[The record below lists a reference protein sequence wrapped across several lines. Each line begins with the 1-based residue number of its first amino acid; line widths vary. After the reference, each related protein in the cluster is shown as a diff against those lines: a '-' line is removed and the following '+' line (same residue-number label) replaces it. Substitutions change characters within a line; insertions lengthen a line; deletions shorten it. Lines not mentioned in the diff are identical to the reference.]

1 MDTKYI
7 FLFLNMPKS
16 NQKLSIREWSEA
28 DRPREKLLQF
38 GPRHLSTAEL
48 MTILI
53 RSGSPKQSALD
64 LSKSL
69 LGAISNDLTQ
79 LEKLTFTELM
89 SYEGIGS
96 AKAATIVAALELGRR
111 VQNAPVIEL
120 VKLSCSQDVF
130 KLMRPLLSS
139 LSHEEFW
146 GLYLNPA
153 NKLVFKQCHSR
164 GGLVGTVVD
173 TRLILKTAL
182 EKTALSLM
190 LVHNHPS
197 GQLQSSKADKEL
209 THRIKTAATQLDLK
223 VLDHIII
230 AQKNYFSFAD
240 QGIL

>member
-1 MDTKYI
+1 
-7 FLFLNMPKS
+7 MPKS
-16 NQKLSIREWSEA
+16 NQKLSIKEWSEA

-38 GPRHLSTAEL
+38 GSRHLSTAEL
-48 MTILI
+48 LTVLI
-53 RSGSPKQSALD
+53 RSGTSKQSALD

-69 LGAISNDLTQ
+69 LAAISNDLSQ
-79 LEKLTFTELM
+79 LERLTLTDLM
-89 SYEGIGS
+89 SYDGIGE
-96 AKAATIVAALELGRR
+96 AKAASIVAALELGRR
-111 VQNAPVIEL
+111 VQDAPNAEL

-130 KLMRPLLSS
+130 KLMRPLLST

-146 GLYLNPA
+146 VLYLNRA

-164 GGLVGTVVD
+164 GGMVGTVVD

-182 EKTALSLM
+182 DKTALDLM

-197 GQLQSSKADKEL
+197 GQLHPSQADKEL
-209 THRIKTAATQLDLK
+209 THKIQQTAKQLDLN

-230 AQKNYFSFAD
+230 AQKDYFSFAD

>member
-1 MDTKYI
+1 
-7 FLFLNMPKS
+7 MPKS
-16 NQKLSIREWSEA
+16 NQKLSIKEWSEA

-38 GPRHLSTAEL
+38 GSRHLSSAEL
-48 MTILI
+48 LTVLI
-53 RSGSPKQSALD
+53 RSGTSKQSALD

-69 LGAISNDLTQ
+69 LAAISNDLSQ
-79 LEKLTFTELM
+79 LERLTLTDLM
-89 SYEGIGS
+89 SYDGIGE
-96 AKAATIVAALELGRR
+96 AKAASIVAALELGRR
-111 VQNAPVIEL
+111 VQDALNAEL

-130 KLMRPLLSS
+130 KLMRPLLST

-146 GLYLNPA
+146 VLYLNRA

-164 GGLVGTVVD
+164 GGMVGTVVD

-182 EKTALSLM
+182 DKTALNLM

-197 GQLQSSKADKEL
+197 GQLHPSQADKEL
-209 THRIKTAATQLDLK
+209 THKIQQAAKQLDLN

-230 AQKNYFSFAD
+230 AQKDYFSFAD

>member
-1 MDTKYI
+1 
-7 FLFLNMPKS
+7 MPKS
-16 NQKLSIREWSEA
+16 NQKLSIKEWSEA

-38 GPRHLSTAEL
+38 GSRHLSSAEL
-48 MTILI
+48 LTVLI
-53 RSGSPKQSALD
+53 RSGTSKQSALD

-69 LGAISNDLTQ
+69 LAAISNDLSQ
-79 LEKLTFTELM
+79 LERLTLTDLM
-89 SYEGIGS
+89 SYDGIGE
-96 AKAATIVAALELGRR
+96 AKAASIVAALELGRR
-111 VQNAPVIEL
+111 VQDAPNAEL

-130 KLMRPLLSS
+130 KLMRPLLST

-146 GLYLNPA
+146 VLYLNRA

-164 GGLVGTVVD
+164 GGMVGTVVD

-182 EKTALSLM
+182 DKTALNLM

-197 GQLQSSKADKEL
+197 GQLHPSQADKEL
-209 THRIKTAATQLDLK
+209 THKIQQTAKQLDLN

-230 AQKNYFSFAD
+230 AQKDYFSFAD

>member
-1 MDTKYI
+1 
-7 FLFLNMPKS
+7 MPKS
-16 NQKLSIREWSEA
+16 NQKLSIKEWSEA

-38 GPRHLSTAEL
+38 GSRHLSSAEL
-48 MTILI
+48 LTVLI
-53 RSGSPKQSALD
+53 RSGTSKQSALD

-69 LGAISNDLTQ
+69 LAAISNDLSQ
-79 LEKLTFTELM
+79 LERLTLTDLM
-89 SYEGIGS
+89 SYDGIGE
-96 AKAATIVAALELGRR
+96 AKAASILAALELGRR
-111 VQNAPVIEL
+111 VQDAPNAEL

-130 KLMRPLLSS
+130 KLMRPLLST

-146 GLYLNPA
+146 VLYLNRA

-164 GGLVGTVVD
+164 GGMVGTVVD

-182 EKTALSLM
+182 DKTALDLM

-197 GQLQSSKADKEL
+197 GQLHPSQADKEL
-209 THRIKTAATQLDLK
+209 THKIQQTAKQLDLN

-230 AQKNYFSFAD
+230 AQKDYFSFAD

>member
-1 MDTKYI
+1 
-7 FLFLNMPKS
+7 MPKS
-16 NQKLSIREWSEA
+16 NQKLSIKEWSEA

-38 GPRHLSTAEL
+38 GSRHLSSAEL
-48 MTILI
+48 LTVLI
-53 RSGSPKQSALD
+53 RSGTSKQSALD

-69 LGAISNDLTQ
+69 LAAISNDLSQ
-79 LEKLTFTELM
+79 LERLTLTDLM
-89 SYEGIGS
+89 SYDGIGE
-96 AKAATIVAALELGRR
+96 AKAASILAALELGRR
-111 VQNAPVIEL
+111 VQDAPNAEL

-130 KLMRPLLSS
+130 KLMRPLLST

-146 GLYLNPA
+146 VLYLNRA

-164 GGLVGTVVD
+164 GGMVGTVVD

-182 EKTALSLM
+182 DKTALNLM

-197 GQLQSSKADKEL
+197 GQLHPSQADKEL
-209 THRIKTAATQLDLK
+209 THKIQQTAKQLDLN

-230 AQKNYFSFAD
+230 AQKDYFSFAD

>member
-1 MDTKYI
+1 MMGTKYI

-48 MTILI
+48 MAVLI
-53 RSGSPKQSALD
+53 RSGSTKQSALD
-64 LSKSL
+64 FSKSL
-69 LGAISNDLTQ
+69 LAAVSNDLTQ
-79 LEKLTFTELM
+79 LENLTFSELM

-96 AKAATIVAALELGRR
+96 AKAASIVAALELGRR
-111 VQNAPVIEL
+111 VQNAPVVEL
-120 VKLSCSQDVF
+120 VRLNCSQDVF
-130 KLMRPLLSS
+130 KLMRPLISNLN
-139 LSHEEFW
+139 HEEFW
-146 GLYLNPA
+146 VLYLNRA

-182 EKTALSLM
+182 DKTALNLM

-197 GQLQSSKADKEL
+197 G
-209 THRIKTAATQLDLK
+209 
-223 VLDHIII
+223 
-230 AQKNYFSFAD
+230 
-240 QGIL
+240 

>member
-1 MDTKYI
+1 
-7 FLFLNMPKS
+7 MPKS
-16 NQKLSIREWSEA
+16 NQKLSIKEWSEA

-38 GPRHLSTAEL
+38 GSRHLSSAEL
-48 MTILI
+48 LTVLI
-53 RSGSPKQSALD
+53 RSGTSKQSALD

-69 LGAISNDLTQ
+69 LAAISNDLSQ
-79 LEKLTFTELM
+79 LERLTLTDLM
-89 SYEGIGS
+89 SYDGIGE
-96 AKAATIVAALELGRR
+96 AKAASIVAALELGRR
-111 VQNAPVIEL
+111 VQDAPNAEL

-130 KLMRPLLSS
+130 KLMRPLLST

-146 GLYLNPA
+146 VLYLNRA

-164 GGLVGTVVD
+164 GGMVGTVVD

-182 EKTALSLM
+182 DKTALDLM

-197 GQLQSSKADKEL
+197 GQLHPSQADKEL
-209 THRIKTAATQLDLK
+209 THKIQQTAKQLDLN

-230 AQKNYFSFAD
+230 AQKDYFSFAD